1 MNDPAEFCLRLDR
14 AAEPKWQRKPQTVVC
29 GLQNLR
35 WLQHNLPNAQCD
47 KISLTRA
54 DKGLFTKQSQDLGR
68 DGMSPD
74 SLGLDISSLCVSVS
88 LQNTAHGKA
97 AAQHEK
103 SLDWR
108 GNQVSSTQYGPKSTR

>member
-1 MNDPAEFCLRLDR
+1 M
-14 AAEPKWQRKPQTVVC
+14 
-29 GLQNLR
+29 
-35 WLQHNLPNAQCD
+35 
-47 KISLTRA
+47 
-54 DKGLFTKQSQDLGR
+54 FTKQSQDLGR

-74 SLGLDISSLCVSVS
+74 SLGLDISSLYVSVS

-108 GNQVSSTQYGPKSTR
+108 GNPGVIYPIWAQEHTVIEADLQAPGLPSGCKVFP